1 MEPLNDQ
8 ELDELLKQ
16 WAAPPAPETLA
27 KRMRHRQRGAWWRWL
42 LSGSIR
48 VPVPLAL
55 ALGGVFALML
65 VFIIAARNPEEKF
78 VRPPHSAVFQPVK
91 RLEPR
96 IIRSSYEANH

>member
-16 WAAPPAPETLA
+16 WPAPPAPETLVKRIRQA
-27 KRMRHRQRGAWWRWL
+27 KRRPWWKWL
-42 LSGSIR
+42 IIGTIR

-55 ALGGVFALML
+55 ALSGVFLAMFVFVAL
-65 VFIIAARNPEEKF
+65 RD
-78 VRPPHSAVFQPVK
+78 SAKDAIRQSPRSVFQPVK

-96 IIRSSYEANH
+96 IIRSSYEANN

>member
-8 ELDELLKQ
+8 ELDEFLKQ
-16 WAAPPAPETLA
+16 WPAPSVPQTLVE
-27 KRMRHRQRGAWWRWL
+27 RIRQARRRPWWKWL
-42 LSGSIR
+42 MTGTIR

-55 ALGGVFALML
+55 ALGGMFLATL
-65 VFIIAARNPEEKF
+65 VLFTFRNPARNSIQQPQ
-78 VRPPHSAVFQPVK
+78 HAVFQPVK